1 MSLETIASKFAA
13 LKHHVILCGFGYLGR
28 SLAAQLAQAQVPFV
42 VIDANLDN
50 LEIAA
55 DLGYLTYVGD
65 SVMDETELLAV
76 GVHQARALATVLPDD
91 ASNVFITLTAR
102 GLNPQ
107 IQILARGDLPETEP
121 KLRLAGADH
130 VILPAT
136 ICAQRMVQLI
146 TRPTIL
152 NFLEAR
158 AERSH
163 LIELLTQLAVE
174 IEEFTLPPDS
184 PLVGVALE
192 DLEAKAKGIMLVI
205 AIRHRN
211 DEMNTHLK
219 PDDRLGPE
227 DTLITIG
234 RKQEI
239 RLFFQQNA
247 FRYQMRYRGRKI

>member
-1 MSLETIASKFAA
+1 METLPADLAE
-13 LKHHVILCGFGYLGR
+13 LNNHVILCGFGYLGR
-28 SLAAQLAQAQVPFV
+28 SLAEQLAQAQIPFV
-42 VIDANLDN
+42 VIDASVAN

-55 DLGYLTYVGD
+55 EMGFLTYVGD
-65 SVMDETELLAV
+65 DVMDETELLAV
-76 GVHQARALATVLPDD
+76 GINRASTLATVLPND

-107 IQILARGDLPETEP
+107 LQILARGDLPETEA

-136 ICAQRMVQLI
+136 ISAHRMVQLI

-163 LIELLTQLAVE
+163 LIELLTQLEVE

-184 PLVGVALE
+184 PLVGLALE
-192 DLEAKAKGIMLVI
+192 DLEAKAKGMMLVI
-205 AIRHRN
+205 ALRHRN
-211 DEMNTHLK
+211 DEMQTHLK

-227 DTLITIG
+227 DTLITVG
-234 RKQEI
+234 RKEEI
-239 RLFFQQNA
+239 RLFLQQNA
-247 FRYQMRYRGRKI
+247 YRYQMRYRGRKI

>member
-1 MSLETIASKFAA
+1 METVLAQFAE
-13 LKHHVILCGFGYLGR
+13 LKNHVILCGFGYLGR
-28 SLAAQLAQAQVPFV
+28 SLAEQLAQAKIPFV
-42 VIDANLDN
+42 VIDANTEN
-50 LEIAA
+50 LEIATEM
-55 DLGYLTYVGD
+55 GFLTYVGD
-65 SVMDETELLAV
+65 DVMDETELLAV
-76 GVHQARALATVLPDD
+76 GVNRARTLATVLPDD

-102 GLNPQ
+102 GINPNL
-107 IQILARGDLPETEP
+107 QILARGDLPETEP

-136 ICAQRMVQLI
+136 ISAHRIVQLI

-152 NFLEAR
+152 DFLEAR

-163 LIELLTQLAVE
+163 LIELLTQLEVE

-211 DEMNTHLK
+211 DDILTHLK
-219 PDDRLGPE
+219 PDDLLSPE

>member
-1 MSLETIASKFAA
+1 MSSLEAK
-13 LKHHVILCGFGYLGR
+13 LKDLEDHVILCGFGYLGR
-28 SLAAQLAQAQVPFV
+28 CLAEQLAQAQIPFV
-42 VIDANLDN
+42 VIDASLEN

-55 DLGYLTYVGD
+55 ESGYLTYVGD
-65 SVMDETELLAV
+65 SVMDETELLGV
-76 GVHQARALATVLPDD
+76 GVHRARTLATVLPDD

-102 GLNPQ
+102 GLNPDL
-107 IQILARGDLPETEP
+107 QILARGDLPETEP
-121 KLRLAGADH
+121 KLKLAGADH

-136 ICAQRMVQLI
+136 ISAQRMVQLI

-184 PLVGVALE
+184 PLVGVSLE

-211 DEMNTHLK
+211 WDMHTHLK
-219 PDDRLGPE
+219 PDDRLEPE
-227 DTLITIG
+227 DTLITVG
-234 RKQEI
+234 RKLEI